1 MNFDKAVSI
10 IRDAA
15 GTQLEPDVVEAFLRL
30 ADRGLFKAEDDDGG
44 GTTEDI
50 DNIHKSY
57 EKQKALKSEALKQA
71 EKQAD
76 KEA

>member
-1 MNFDKAVSI
+1 MD
-10 IRDAA
+10 
-15 GTQLEPDVVEAFLRL
+15 AFLRL
-30 ADRGLFKAEDDDGG
+30 AEKGLFKAEDDDGG

-57 EKQKALKSEALKQA
+57 EKQKELKRNALKQT
-71 EKQAD
+71 D